1 MALDPF
7 DDAGFA
13 RAPAAPLSS
22 REVDRQ
28 SVIAARD
35 LTARIAADK
44 AAEEKRNRPLKRKI
58 LEGTARVVGAKA
70 EAAEPTPPSPQAKAL
85 ALDKNDAILNNIAY
99 ARSLIGPYSTGLPGQ
114 VLGKLNATQATDL
127 RNALTNITAPSVIE
141 TLKAM
146 KAQSKTGASGFGAL
160 SEKELKI
167 LEGDMGL
174 LLPNMSPMAMQRALS
189 NVETHYK
196 KARAYMNNEDANS
209 PEVMRKYSIPTLAT
223 DPRKGKQELTSD
235 KAVDAK
241 SALYKGL
248 NGIVGSMVSEGA
260 DASQI
265 RSYLDTVQPGLGAK
279 AKNVEEVVSYVKSN
293 PGATPAVDI
302 EQFLQPVTG
311 LAKTTGAVGASPVGA
326 GVVGAADI
334 LSGGFLPAISGDE
347 ERTKAVME
355 GLQRQYPGSTMA
367 GQFAGSAALG
377 LGGEALLAARGYG
390 RAAPIMTDALL
401 GAYQGAG
408 AAEPGSGY
416 SGAATGAALGTGLG
430 ILGRGAMNVAGSALR
445 GVQDP
450 DVLRLS
456 EAGIRMTPGQLLGG
470 RAKQLEDVLE
480 KYPVIGNAAAERRR
494 ESLEDFNRRIL
505 DERLAPLGATTGGEI
520 GHAGF
525 TIAERHVKDAYD
537 NALNGISIMPD
548 AELLKGV
555 QQVGSKVQSIPRVG
569 LELRTQ
575 LNDLIGPLIDPTTGE
590 IPGKYLQTIVQEI
603 TKLTKAYEND
613 PLSSSVSPV
622 LKNLREEFEGAMER
636 QYPDNAILFKNANET
651 YGNLASV
658 ADAINMAPANAGG
671 VFTPAAIKRATVK
684 NTKMFGGKAKA
695 ARGEYP
701 SQPTIEAG
709 AMRLPSDVGDSG
721 TAGRMLVPLALG
733 SALSG
738 GSAALRDQ
746 PEGADAGTDM
756 ASNILVGGG
765 LMGLLGA
772 PYSRTGRAA
781 IQRTLTAPRNR
792 VVTGMADLVSKYAA
806 SVPGRALTPDV
817 TRGFL
822 YDPASRID
830 PAAAERL
837 PANAVPLPPAVKP
850 FSPEPAAAPME
861 LGEQGSYDPE
871 TGIVTLPDGTEIQV
885 DQPAAM
891 ARGGLATMPRVQQVP
906 RMHL

>member
-1 MALDPF
+1 
-7 DDAGFA
+7 
-13 RAPAAPLSS
+13 
-22 REVDRQ
+22 
-28 SVIAARD
+28 
-35 LTARIAADK
+35 
-44 AAEEKRNRPLKRKI
+44 
-58 LEGTARVVGAKA
+58 
-70 EAAEPTPPSPQAKAL
+70 
-85 ALDKNDAILNNIAY
+85 
-99 ARSLIGPYSTGLPGQ
+99 
-114 VLGKLNATQATDL
+114 LGKLNATQATDL

>member
-1 MALDPF
+1 
-7 DDAGFA
+7 
-13 RAPAAPLSS
+13 
-22 REVDRQ
+22 
-28 SVIAARD
+28 
-35 LTARIAADK
+35 
-44 AAEEKRNRPLKRKI
+44 
-58 LEGTARVVGAKA
+58 
-70 EAAEPTPPSPQAKAL
+70 
-85 ALDKNDAILNNIAY
+85 
-99 ARSLIGPYSTGLPGQ
+99 
-114 VLGKLNATQATDL
+114 
-127 RNALTNITAPSVIE
+127 
-141 TLKAM
+141 
-146 KAQSKTGASGFGAL
+146 
-160 SEKELKI
+160 
-167 LEGDMGL
+167 
-174 LLPNMSPMAMQRALS
+174 
-189 NVETHYK
+189 
-196 KARAYMNNEDANS
+196 
-209 PEVMRKYSIPTLAT
+209 
-223 DPRKGKQELTSD
+223 
-235 KAVDAK
+235 
-241 SALYKGL
+241 
-248 NGIVGSMVSEGA
+248 
-260 DASQI
+260 
-265 RSYLDTVQPGLGAK
+265 
-279 AKNVEEVVSYVKSN
+279 
-293 PGATPAVDI
+293 
-302 EQFLQPVTG
+302 
-311 LAKTTGAVGASPVGA
+311 
-326 GVVGAADI
+326 
-334 LSGGFLPAISGDE
+334 
-347 ERTKAVME
+347 
-355 GLQRQYPGSTMA
+355 
-367 GQFAGSAALG
+367 
-377 LGGEALLAARGYG
+377 
-390 RAAPIMTDALL
+390 
-401 GAYQGAG
+401 
-408 AAEPGSGY
+408 
-416 SGAATGAALGTGLG
+416 
-430 ILGRGAMNVAGSALR
+430 
-445 GVQDP
+445 
-450 DVLRLS
+450 
-456 EAGIRMTPGQLLGG
+456 
-470 RAKQLEDVLE
+470 
-480 KYPVIGNAAAERRR
+480 
-494 ESLEDFNRRIL
+494 
-505 DERLAPLGATTGGEI
+505 
-520 GHAGF
+520 
-525 TIAERHVKDAYD
+525 
-537 NALNGISIMPD
+537 
-548 AELLKGV
+548 
-555 QQVGSKVQSIPRVG
+555 
-569 LELRTQ
+569 
-575 LNDLIGPLIDPTTGE
+575 
-590 IPGKYLQTIVQEI
+590 
-603 TKLTKAYEND
+603 
-613 PLSSSVSPV
+613 
-622 LKNLREEFEGAMER
+622 MER

>member
-1 MALDPF
+1 MAMDPF

-22 REVDRQ
+22 RDLERQ

-35 LTARIAADK
+35 LATQIAADRA
-44 AAEEKRNRPLKRKI
+44 AAEKRDRPLKRKI
-58 LEGTARVVGAKA
+58 LESTATVAGAKA
-70 EAAEPTPPSPQAKAL
+70 AGTQPTPPSPQAKAL
-85 ALDKNDAILNNIAY
+85 ALDKNDALLNNIAY
-99 ARSLIGPYSTGLPGQ
+99 ARSLIGKYSIGVPGM
-114 VLGKLNATQATDL
+114 VLGKFSSTQATDL
-127 RNALTNITAPSVIE
+127 RNALTDIIAPNVIE
-141 TLKAM
+141 TLNEM
-146 KAQSKTGASGFGAL
+146 KSQSKTGASGFGAL
-160 SEKELKI
+160 SEKELDIVK
-167 LEGDMGL
+167 GSMGL
-174 LLPNMSPMAMQRALS
+174 LKPDMSANAMQRQLAKI
-189 NVETHYK
+189 ETHYK

-223 DPRKGKQELTSD
+223 EPRKGKQELTGD
-235 KAVDAK
+235 KVVDAK
-241 SALYKGL
+241 SALYAGL
-248 NGIVGSMVSEGA
+248 NGIVGSMVMEGA

-265 RSYLDTVQPGLGAK
+265 RKYLDTVQPGLGAK

-302 EQFLQPVTG
+302 EQFLQPPTG

-326 GVVGAADI
+326 GVVGAADV

-377 LGGEALLAARGYG
+377 LGGEGLLAARGYG

-416 SGAATGAALGTGLG
+416 GGALSGAALGTGLG

-494 ESLEDFNRRIL
+494 ESLEDFNRRIF

-525 TIAERHVKDAYD
+525 TVAERLVKDAYD

-548 AELLKGV
+548 NELMQGI
-555 QQVGSKVQSIPRVG
+555 QQVGNKVQSIPRVG
-569 LELRTQ
+569 PELRTQ
-575 LNDLIGPLIDPTTGE
+575 LDDLIRPLIDPTTGE
-590 IPGKYLQTIVQEI
+590 IPGKYLQTIVQDI
-603 TKLTKAYEND
+603 SKLAKAYEND
-613 PLSSSVSPV
+613 TLSSTVSPV
-622 LKNLREEFEGAMER
+622 LKNLREQFEGAMER
-636 QYPDNAILFKNANET
+636 QYPENASLFKAANET

-695 ARGEYP
+695 ARGDYP
-701 SQPTIEAG
+701 SQPTTEAG
-709 AMRLPSDVGDSG
+709 ARTLPSDVGDSG
-721 TAGRMLVPLALG
+721 TAGRMLVPMALG
-733 SALSG
+733 SALTG

-746 PEGADAGTDM
+746 PEGEEVGADIG
-756 ASNILVGGG
+756 SNILVGGG
-765 LMGLLGA
+765 IMGLLGA

-781 IQRTLTAPRNR
+781 VQRLLTAPRNR
-792 VVTGMADLVSKYAA
+792 AVTGMADLVSKYA
-806 SVPGRALTPDV
+806 SMPGRALTPDV

-837 PANAVPLPPAVKP
+837 PANAVPLPPTVEP

-885 DQPAAM
+885 DQPEAM

>member
-1 MALDPF
+1 
-7 DDAGFA
+7 
-13 RAPAAPLSS
+13 
-22 REVDRQ
+22 VDRQ

>member
-1 MALDPF
+1 
-7 DDAGFA
+7 
-13 RAPAAPLSS
+13 
-22 REVDRQ
+22 
-28 SVIAARD
+28 
-35 LTARIAADK
+35 
-44 AAEEKRNRPLKRKI
+44 
-58 LEGTARVVGAKA
+58 
-70 EAAEPTPPSPQAKAL
+70 
-85 ALDKNDAILNNIAY
+85 
-99 ARSLIGPYSTGLPGQ
+99 
-114 VLGKLNATQATDL
+114 
-127 RNALTNITAPSVIE
+127 
-141 TLKAM
+141 
-146 KAQSKTGASGFGAL
+146 
-160 SEKELKI
+160 
-167 LEGDMGL
+167 
-174 LLPNMSPMAMQRALS
+174 
-189 NVETHYK
+189 
-196 KARAYMNNEDANS
+196 
-209 PEVMRKYSIPTLAT
+209 
-223 DPRKGKQELTSD
+223 
-235 KAVDAK
+235 
-241 SALYKGL
+241 
-248 NGIVGSMVSEGA
+248 VSEGA

>member
-1 MALDPF
+1 MAGP
-7 DDAGFA
+7 
-13 RAPAAPLSS
+13 
-22 REVDRQ
+22 DRIDVGSLQ
-28 SVIAARD
+28 WEGPDVSKANLERQGKLATIEASQAKTEEDIA
-35 LTARIAADK
+35 L
-44 AAEEKRNRPLKRKI
+44 RPLKKTI
-58 LEGTARVVGAKA
+58 LENTAKLGTAKVR
-70 EAAEPTPPSPQAKAL
+70 AAEPVPPSPQAKAL
-85 ALDKNDAILNNIAY
+85 ALDKNDALLNNIAY
-99 ARSLIGPYSTGLPGQ
+99 ARSLIGKYSIGVPGM
-114 VLGKLNATQATDL
+114 VLGKFSSTQATDL
-127 RNALTNITAPSVIE
+127 RNALTDIIAPNVIE
-141 TLKAM
+141 TLNEM
-146 KAQSKTGASGFGAL
+146 KSQSKTGASGFGAL
-160 SEKELKI
+160 SEKELDIVK
-167 LEGDMGL
+167 GSMGL
-174 LLPNMSPMAMQRALS
+174 LKPDMSANAMQRQLAKI
-189 NVETHYK
+189 ETHYK

-223 DPRKGKQELTSD
+223 EPRKGKQELTGD
-235 KAVDAK
+235 KVVDAK
-241 SALYKGL
+241 SALYAGL
-248 NGIVGSMVSEGA
+248 NGIVGSMVMEGA

-265 RSYLDTVQPGLGAK
+265 RKYLDTVQPGLGAK

-302 EQFLQPVTG
+302 EQFLQPPTG

-326 GVVGAADI
+326 GVVGAADV

-377 LGGEALLAARGYG
+377 LGGEGLLAARGYG

-416 SGAATGAALGTGLG
+416 SGALSGAALGTGLG

-480 KYPVIGNAAAERRR
+480 KYPVIGNAAAQRRR
-494 ESLEDFNRRIL
+494 ESLEDFNRRIF

-525 TIAERHVKDAYD
+525 TVAERLVKDAYD
-537 NALNGISIMPD
+537 NALSGISIVPD
-548 AELLKGV
+548 TELLKGV
-555 QQVGSKVQSIPRVG
+555 QQVGNKVQSIPRVG
-569 LELRTQ
+569 PELRTQ
-575 LNDLIGPLIDPTTGE
+575 LDDLIGPLIDPTTGE

-603 TKLTKAYEND
+603 SKLAKAYEGD
-613 PLSSSVSPV
+613 PLSSAVSPV
-622 LKNLREEFEGAMER
+622 LKSLREQFEGAMER
-636 QYPDNAILFKNANET
+636 QYPENAILFKNANET

-658 ADAINMAPANAGG
+658 ADAISMAPANAGG

-695 ARGEYP
+695 ARGDYP
-701 SQPTIEAG
+701 SQPTTEAG
-709 AMRLPSDVGDSG
+709 ARTLPSDVGDSG
-721 TAGRMLVPLALG
+721 TAGRMLVPMVLG
-733 SALSG
+733 SALTG
-738 GSAALRDQ
+738 GSAALREQ
-746 PEGADAGTDM
+746 PEGAEVGADIG
-756 ASNILVGGG
+756 SNILVGGG
-765 LMGLLGA
+765 IMGLLGA

-781 IQRTLTAPRNR
+781 VQRLLTAPRNR
-792 VVTGMADLVSKYAA
+792 AVTGMADLVSKYA

-837 PANAVPLPPAVKP
+837 PANAVPLPPAVEP

>member
-1 MALDPF
+1 
-7 DDAGFA
+7 
-13 RAPAAPLSS
+13 
-22 REVDRQ
+22 
-28 SVIAARD
+28 
-35 LTARIAADK
+35 
-44 AAEEKRNRPLKRKI
+44 
-58 LEGTARVVGAKA
+58 
-70 EAAEPTPPSPQAKAL
+70 
-85 ALDKNDAILNNIAY
+85 
-99 ARSLIGPYSTGLPGQ
+99 
-114 VLGKLNATQATDL
+114 
-127 RNALTNITAPSVIE
+127 
-141 TLKAM
+141 
-146 KAQSKTGASGFGAL
+146 
-160 SEKELKI
+160 
-167 LEGDMGL
+167 
-174 LLPNMSPMAMQRALS
+174 
-189 NVETHYK
+189 
-196 KARAYMNNEDANS
+196 
-209 PEVMRKYSIPTLAT
+209 
-223 DPRKGKQELTSD
+223 
-235 KAVDAK
+235 
-241 SALYKGL
+241 
-248 NGIVGSMVSEGA
+248 MVSEGA

>member
-1 MALDPF
+1 MAGPDRIDVGSLQWEGPDVSKTN
-7 DDAGFA
+7 
-13 RAPAAPLSS
+13 LE
-22 REVDRQ
+22 REGRLAT
-28 SVIAARD
+28 IAASQAKTKED
-35 LTARIAADK
+35 IAL
-44 AAEEKRNRPLKRKI
+44 RPLKKTI
-58 LEGTARVVGAKA
+58 LENTAKLGTAKVKA
-70 EAAEPTPPSPQAKAL
+70 TEPTPPSPQAKAL
-85 ALDKNDAILNNIAY
+85 ALDKNDELLNNIAF
-99 ARSLIGPYSTGLPGQ
+99 ARSLIGKYSIGVPGM
-114 VLGKLNATQATDL
+114 VLGKFSSTQATDL
-127 RNALTNITAPSVIE
+127 RNALTDIIAPNVIE
-141 TLKAM
+141 TLNEM
-146 KAQSKTGASGFGAL
+146 KSQSKTGASGFGAL
-160 SEKELKI
+160 SEKELDIVK
-167 LEGDMGL
+167 GSMGL
-174 LLPNMSPMAMQRALS
+174 LKPDMSANAMQRQLAKI
-189 NVETHYK
+189 ETHYK

-223 DPRKGKQELTSD
+223 EPRKGKQELTGD
-235 KAVDAK
+235 KVVDAK
-241 SALYKGL
+241 SALYAGL
-248 NGIVGSMVSEGA
+248 NGIVGSMVMEGA
-260 DASQI
+260 DALQI
-265 RSYLDTVQPGLGAK
+265 RKYLDTVQPGLGAK

-326 GVVGAADI
+326 GVVGAADV

-377 LGGEALLAARGYG
+377 LGGEGLLAARGYG

-430 ILGRGAMNVAGSALR
+430 ILGRGATNVAGSAIR

-480 KYPVIGNAAAERRR
+480 KYPVIGNAAAQRRR
-494 ESLEDFNRRIL
+494 ESLEDFNRRIF

-525 TIAERHVKDAYD
+525 TVAERLVKDAYD
-537 NALNGISIMPD
+537 NALNGISIIPD
-548 AELLKGV
+548 NELMQGI
-555 QQVGSKVQSIPRVG
+555 QQVGNKVQSIPRVG
-569 LELRTQ
+569 PELRMQ
-575 LNDLIGPLIDPTTGE
+575 LDDLIRPLIDPTTGE
-590 IPGKYLQTIVQEI
+590 IPGKYLQIIVRDI
-603 TKLTKAYEND
+603 SKLAKAYEGD
-613 PLSSSVSPV
+613 PLSSAVDPV
-622 LKNLREEFEGAMER
+622 LKNLREQFEGAMAR
-636 QYPDNAILFKNANET
+636 QYPENAILFKNANET

-658 ADAINMAPANAGG
+658 ADAISMAPANAGG

-695 ARGEYP
+695 ARGDYP
-701 SQPTIEAG
+701 SQPTTEAG
-709 AMRLPSDVGDSG
+709 ARTLPSDVGDSG

-733 SALSG
+733 SVLSG
-738 GSAALRDQ
+738 GSALVRDQ
-746 PEGADAGTDM
+746 PEGEEVGTDIG
-756 ASNILVGGG
+756 SNILVGGG
-765 LMGLLGA
+765 IMGLLGA

-781 IQRTLTAPRNR
+781 VQRLLTAPRNR
-792 VVTGMADLVSKYAA
+792 AVTGMADLVSKYA

-837 PANAVPLPPAVKP
+837 PANAVPLPPVVEP

-861 LGEQGSYDPE
+861 LGEKGSYDPE

-885 DQPAAM
+885 DEPMAM

>member
-1 MALDPF
+1 
-7 DDAGFA
+7 
-13 RAPAAPLSS
+13 
-22 REVDRQ
+22 
-28 SVIAARD
+28 
-35 LTARIAADK
+35 
-44 AAEEKRNRPLKRKI
+44 
-58 LEGTARVVGAKA
+58 
-70 EAAEPTPPSPQAKAL
+70 
-85 ALDKNDAILNNIAY
+85 
-99 ARSLIGPYSTGLPGQ
+99 
-114 VLGKLNATQATDL
+114 
-127 RNALTNITAPSVIE
+127 LTNITAPSVIE

>member
-1 MALDPF
+1 MVGPDRIDVGSLTWEGPDVSKANLERQGKLATIEASQAKTEEDIAL
-7 DDAGFA
+7 
-13 RAPAAPLSS
+13 
-22 REVDRQ
+22 
-28 SVIAARD
+28 
-35 LTARIAADK
+35 
-44 AAEEKRNRPLKRKI
+44 RPLKKTI
-58 LEGTARVVGAKA
+58 LENTAKLGTAKVR
-70 EAAEPTPPSPQAKAL
+70 AAEPVPPSPQAKAL
-85 ALDKNDAILNNIAY
+85 ALDKNDELLNNIAF
-99 ARSLIGPYSTGLPGQ
+99 ARSLIGKYSIGVPGM
-114 VLGKLNATQATDL
+114 VLGKFSSTQATDL
-127 RNALTNITAPSVIE
+127 RNALTDIIAPNVIE
-141 TLKAM
+141 TLNEM
-146 KAQSKTGASGFGAL
+146 KSQSKTGASGFGAL
-160 SEKELKI
+160 SEKELDIVK
-167 LEGDMGL
+167 GSMGL
-174 LLPNMSPMAMQRALS
+174 LKPDMSANAMQRQLAKI
-189 NVETHYK
+189 ETHYK

-223 DPRKGKQELTSD
+223 EPRKGKQELTGD
-235 KAVDAK
+235 KVVDAK
-241 SALYKGL
+241 SALYAGL
-248 NGIVGSMVSEGA
+248 NGIVGSMVMEGA

-265 RSYLDTVQPGLGAK
+265 RKYLDTVQPGLGAK

-326 GVVGAADI
+326 GVVGAADV

-377 LGGEALLAARGYG
+377 LGGEGLLAARGYG

-430 ILGRGAMNVAGSALR
+430 VLGRGAMNVAGSALR

-480 KYPVIGNAAAERRR
+480 KYPVIGNAAAQRRR
-494 ESLEDFNRRIL
+494 ESLEDFNRRIF

-525 TIAERHVKDAYD
+525 TVAERLVKDAYD
-537 NALNGISIMPD
+537 NALSGISIVPD
-548 AELLKGV
+548 TELLKGV
-555 QQVGSKVQSIPRVG
+555 QQVGNKVQSIPRVG
-569 LELRTQ
+569 PELRTQ
-575 LNDLIGPLIDPTTGE
+575 LDDLIGPLIDPTTGE

-603 TKLTKAYEND
+603 SKLAKAYEGD
-613 PLSSSVSPV
+613 PLSSAVSPV
-622 LKNLREEFEGAMER
+622 LKSLREQFEGAMER
-636 QYPDNAILFKNANET
+636 QYPENAILFKNANET

-658 ADAINMAPANAGG
+658 ADAISMAPANAGG

-695 ARGEYP
+695 ARGDYP
-701 SQPTIEAG
+701 SQPTTEAG
-709 AMRLPSDVGDSG
+709 ARTLPSDVGDSG
-721 TAGRMLVPLALG
+721 TAGRMLVPMVLG
-733 SALSG
+733 SALTG
-738 GSAALRDQ
+738 GSAALREQ
-746 PEGADAGTDM
+746 PEGAEVGADIG
-756 ASNILVGGG
+756 SNILVGGG
-765 LMGLLGA
+765 IMGLLGA

-781 IQRTLTAPRNR
+781 VQRLLTAPRNR
-792 VVTGMADLVSKYAA
+792 AVTGMADLVSKYA

-837 PANAVPLPPAVKP
+837 PANAVPLPPAVEP

-871 TGIVTLPDGTEIQV
+871 TGIVTLPDGTKIQV

-891 ARGGLATMPRVQQVP
+891 ARGGLATMPQVP
-906 RMHL
+906 RMYI

>member
-1 MALDPF
+1 
-7 DDAGFA
+7 
-13 RAPAAPLSS
+13 
-22 REVDRQ
+22 
-28 SVIAARD
+28 
-35 LTARIAADK
+35 
-44 AAEEKRNRPLKRKI
+44 
-58 LEGTARVVGAKA
+58 
-70 EAAEPTPPSPQAKAL
+70 
-85 ALDKNDAILNNIAY
+85 
-99 ARSLIGPYSTGLPGQ
+99 
-114 VLGKLNATQATDL
+114 
-127 RNALTNITAPSVIE
+127 
-141 TLKAM
+141 
-146 KAQSKTGASGFGAL
+146 
-160 SEKELKI
+160 
-167 LEGDMGL
+167 
-174 LLPNMSPMAMQRALS
+174 MAMQRALS

>member
-1 MALDPF
+1 MAGPDRIDVGSLQWEGPDVSKTN
-7 DDAGFA
+7 
-13 RAPAAPLSS
+13 LE
-22 REVDRQ
+22 REGRLAT
-28 SVIAARD
+28 IAASQAKTKED
-35 LTARIAADK
+35 TAL
-44 AAEEKRNRPLKRKI
+44 RPLKKTI
-58 LEGTARVVGAKA
+58 LENTAKLGTAKVKA
-70 EAAEPTPPSPQAKAL
+70 TEPTPPSPQAKAL
-85 ALDKNDAILNNIAY
+85 ALDKNDELLNNIAF
-99 ARSLIGPYSTGLPGQ
+99 ARSLIGKYSIGVPGM
-114 VLGKLNATQATDL
+114 VLGKFSGTQATDL
-127 RNALTNITAPSVIE
+127 RNALTDIIAPNVIE
-141 TLKAM
+141 TLNEM
-146 KAQSKTGASGFGAL
+146 KSQSKTGASGFGAL
-160 SEKELKI
+160 SEKELDIVK
-167 LEGDMGL
+167 GSMGL
-174 LLPNMSPMAMQRALS
+174 LKPDMSANAMQRQLAKI
-189 NVETHYK
+189 ETHYK

-223 DPRKGKQELTSD
+223 EPRKGKQELTGD
-235 KAVDAK
+235 KVVDAK
-241 SALYKGL
+241 SALYAGL
-248 NGIVGSMVSEGA
+248 NGIVGSMVMEGA

-265 RSYLDTVQPGLGAK
+265 RSYLDSVQPGLGAK

-302 EQFLQPVTG
+302 EQFPQPVTG

-326 GVVGAADI
+326 GVVGAADV

-355 GLQRQYPGSTMA
+355 GLRKKYPGETMA

-377 LGGEALLAARGYG
+377 LGGEGLLAARGYG
-390 RAAPIMTDALL
+390 RAAPIMTDAIL

-408 AAEPGSGY
+408 TAEPGNRLG
-416 SGAATGAALGTGLG
+416 GALTGATLGTGLG

-445 GVQDP
+445 GVQYP

-494 ESLEDFNRRIL
+494 ESLEDFNRRIF

-525 TIAERHVKDAYD
+525 TVAERLVKDAYD
-537 NALNGISIMPD
+537 NALNGISIVPD
-548 AELLKGV
+548 TELMQGI
-555 QQVGSKVQSIPRVG
+555 QQVGAKVQSIPRVG
-569 LELRTQ
+569 PELRMQ
-575 LNDLIGPLIDPTTGE
+575 LDDLIRPLIDPTTGE
-590 IPGKYLQTIVQEI
+590 IPGKYLQTIVRDI
-603 TKLTKAYEND
+603 SKLAKAYEGD
-613 PLSSSVSPV
+613 TLSSTVDPV
-622 LKNLREEFEGAMER
+622 LKNLREQFEGAMER
-636 QYPDNAILFKNANET
+636 QYPENASLFRAANET

-658 ADAINMAPANAGG
+658 ADAISMAPANAGG

-695 ARGEYP
+695 ARGDYP

-738 GSAALRDQ
+738 GSALVREQ
-746 PEGADAGTDM
+746 PEGEEVGTDIG
-756 ASNILVGGG
+756 SNILVGGG
-765 LMGLLGA
+765 ILGLLGA

-781 IQRTLTAPRNR
+781 VQRMLTAPRNR
-792 VVTGMADLVSKYAA
+792 AVTGMADLVSKYA

-837 PANAVPLPPAVKP
+837 PANDTPLPPVVKP
-850 FSPEPAAAPME
+850 FSPEPAVAPME
-861 LGEQGSYDPE
+861 LGENGSYDPE